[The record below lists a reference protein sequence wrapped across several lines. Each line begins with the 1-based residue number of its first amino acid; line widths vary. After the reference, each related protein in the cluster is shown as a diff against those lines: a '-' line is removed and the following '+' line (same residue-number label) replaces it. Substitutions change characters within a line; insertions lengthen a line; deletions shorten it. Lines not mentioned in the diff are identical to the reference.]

1 MPLWLFFP
9 SSVMSCWERSRVFSL
24 CVWRLWPQSACGTV
38 SQDAEIIQRFRD
50 VCFNAENRNQVPST
64 ISFFANKVIP
74 SPSPQKKNPLEPL
87 RIDKLL
93 ILKTLRPRITYLYW
107 KMSSGVGCTT
117 NHTNHWLKWGW
128 RQETQRCPKNMPV
141 FQWLF
146 LWKFET
152 IRLNNVTLM
161 TSCGLWHSRGHS
173 ILDS

>member
-1 MPLWLFFP
+1 MPLWLLFP

-74 SPSPQKKNPLEPL
+74 SPSPQNKNPLEPL

-93 ILKTLRPRITYLYW
+93 ILKTLRPRITYLLKNVLW
-107 KMSSGVGCTT
+107 GGV
-117 NHTNHWLKWGW
+117 HYKSHQPLAEWGW

>member
-1 MPLWLFFP
+1 MPLWLLFP

-74 SPSPQKKNPLEPL
+74 SPSPQNKNPLEPL

-93 ILKTLRPRITYLYW
+93 ILKTLRPRITYLLKNVLW
-107 KMSSGVGCTT
+107 GALQITPTIGWNEDGVRKLRGVQKIC
-117 NHTNHWLKWGW
+117 
-128 RQETQRCPKNMPV
+128 RS
-141 FQWLF
+141 FSDFF
-146 LWKFET
+146 LWKF
-152 IRLNNVTLM
+152 
-161 TSCGLWHSRGHS
+161 
-173 ILDS
+173 